1 MILLAVL
8 LSSAAQSALAGS
20 RELDALALVNGAMS
34 AVRKS
39 ECVFNCLSGVFGVCI
54 MHSYFSNLICNF
66 ICFYYDIR
74 PQSHTSF
81 FR

>member
-1 MILLAVL
+1 MILLAVP

-20 RELDALALVNGAMS
+20 RELDALVLVNGAMS

>member
-54 MHSYFSNLICNF
+54 MHSYFSDLICNF

>member
-66 ICFYYDIR
+66 ICLYYDIR

>member
-20 RELDALALVNGAMS
+20 RELDALVLVNGAMS

>member
-8 LSSAAQSALAGS
+8 LSSATQSALAGS